1 MQAVIVDIRG
11 KEAAALD
18 ENGAVVRIRNANYE
32 LGQTIELHEGKLVR
46 TRPVLKRFTAG
57 AAAAVLVAVLG
68 TGTAY
73 AMPYGTV
80 SLEGE
85 PSIEYTINCFDYVL
99 RVRAVNDAGE
109 TVLGAMDLKTVRH
122 HRVEDAV
129 TTTMEQIEQ
138 GGYLE
143 DPAFELRVS
152 AETRS
157 ERHADRLR
165 QELGEMVSRTVP
177 APDGTAMAREPR
189 EEGREPEALPA
200 PTENLMPETKE
211 QQEPRPDEA
220 ERYEGPI
227 TIEGRPAGPEGEQR
241 PDMRPAEQEPPE
253 NPWEPDGNGP
263 GLPEQNEPPQNAP
276 AFF

>member
-1 MQAVIVDIRG
+1 MQDNIN
-11 KEAAALD
+11 ETALCASKD
-18 ENGAVVRIRNANYE
+18 ERVREE
-32 LGQTIELHEGKLVR
+32 LIQNQTQTILR
-46 TRPVLKRFTAG
+46 TAG
-57 AAAAVLVAVLG
+57 AVCHRHIDRNDDEWS
-68 TGTAY
+68 
-73 AMPYGTV
+73 V
-80 SLEGE
+80 SLCAFSRAVDLYRADRGDFF
-85 PSIEYTINCFDYVL
+85 PFAQMLIKRSINCFDYVL
-99 RVRAVNDAGE
+99 RVRAVNDVGE

-122 HRVEDAV
+122 HRVDDAI

-143 DPAFELRVS
+143 DPASELRVS

-165 QELGEMVSRTVP
+165 QELGEMVSRIVP

-241 PDMRPAEQEPPE
+241 PDMRPAEQERHEDPL
-253 NPWEPDGNGP
+253 EPDGNGP

>member
-11 KEAAALD
+11 REAAALD
-18 ENGAVVRIRNANYE
+18 ENGAVVRIRNENYE
-32 LGQTIELHEGKLVR
+32 IGQTVELHEVKLVR
-46 TRPVLKRFTAG
+46 TRPVLRRFTAG
-57 AAAAVLVAVLG
+57 VAAAVLVAVIG

-80 SLEGE
+80 SLEGN

-99 RVRAVNDAGE
+99 NVRAVNDVGE

-122 HRVEDAV
+122 HRVDDAI

-143 DPAFELRVS
+143 DPASELRVS

-165 QELGEMVSRTVP
+165 QELGEMVSRSVP
-177 APDGTAMAREPR
+177 APENNGSAREPL
-189 EEGREPEALPA
+189 EAGKAPTDLPA
-200 PTENLMPETKE
+200 PPENEMP
-211 QQEPRPDEA
+211 QEPRPDEA

-241 PDMRPAEQEPPE
+241 PETRPAEQERHE
-253 NPWEPDGNGP
+253 NPLEPDGNGP